1 VLVDLRARNVGK
13 EIVVRACVGGGR
25 QGGGRPM
32 LAVNVRT
39 RRRKLRPTAGL
50 AVTNARVSSAGATA
64 GAMGQAALPL
74 RGPWRFVFK

>member
-1 VLVDLRARNVGK
+1 
-13 EIVVRACVGGGR
+13 
-25 QGGGRPM
+25 M